1 MTTKQ
6 SNTYIVVEGPL
17 GVGKTSLATL
27 LADRLNGV
35 AVLEK
40 TEDNPFLPDFY
51 KDPQKFRFQT
61 QLFFLL
67 RRYHHCSE
75 IIQMNLFRNVVIS
88 DYLFQKDRLFAGLNL
103 DENEFW
109 LYDQIFH
116 LLEQRVVNPDLVI
129 FLQARTEVLMDRI
142 KKRGRKYEKGLS
154 WEYLD
159 TINQAFNEFFFHYS
173 ASPLLVVDA
182 SDIDFVHIP
191 EDLDDLV
198 REINSMGTGTQYYI
212 PLSSRG
218 KKGK

>member
-88 DYLFQKDRLFAGLNL
+88 DYLFQKDRLFAGVNL

>member
-67 RRYHHCSE
+67 RRYQHCSE

-88 DYLFQKDRLFAGLNL
+88 DYLFQKDRLFAGVNL

-218 KKGK
+218 KKGR

>member
-1 MTTKQ
+1 M
-6 SNTYIVVEGPL
+6 
-17 GVGKTSLATL
+17 GKTSLATL

-67 RRYHHCSE
+67 RRYQHCSE

-88 DYLFQKDRLFAGLNL
+88 DYLFQKDRLFAGVNL

-218 KKGK
+218 KKGR